1 MPTAVPDVLHLTPFP
16 AAGARRP
23 PAGVPAFVSRLV
35 PAYARAGVERQL
47 VLADR
52 VDPGPP
58 VIELP
63 HPGVRV
69 SRAYTPGVRFGR
81 VAREFARHRPGV
93 VHAQH
98 EVFLYG
104 GPAAAVQFPA
114 VMRAARRRGHAR
126 VVTVH
131 GVVDLTTV
139 DRGFVDSNGSRMPPR
154 AVRALL
160 RRLIRGAALGGDAVI
175 VHDEGLATRLI
186 DQYGVPSERVTV
198 IPLPAPKAT
207 PVPRDQARASLGFA
221 QPTVLFFGFVT
232 GYKGLPLLLDG
243 WERYR
248 AAGGVAELV
257 VAGGRHPRLAGDPA
271 YERGY
276 TAAME
281 RAASIGGVRWEGYV
295 GDDRVPDYLSGADA
309 LVLPYRDGLSA
320 SGPMSFAFAYG
331 LPVLASDVL
340 AEAAPHPGG
349 VFPRDADALAAVLRE
364 ALETPLAGELADAS
378 RQAGEQRSLEA
389 VADETVALYRRVAA

>member
-16 AAGARRP
+16 AAGAARP

-35 PAYARAGVERQL
+35 PAYSRAGAARQL

-52 VDPGPP
+52 TGPGPD

-63 HPGVRV
+63 HPGVEV
-69 SRAYTPGVRFGR
+69 SRAYSPGVRFGR
-81 VAREFARHRPGV
+81 VRGRFARRRPGV

-104 GPAAAVQFPA
+104 GPAAAVQFPG
-114 VMRAARRRGHAR
+114 VMRAARRAGHAR

-154 AVRALL
+154 AVRLLL

-175 VHDEGLATRLI
+175 VHDEGLAARLVE
-186 DQYGVPSERVTV
+186 QYGVPAERVAV
-198 IPLPAPKAT
+198 IPLPAPEAA
-207 PVPRDQARASLGFA
+207 PVPRDEARAALGLDR
-221 QPTVLFFGFVT
+221 PSVLFFGFVT

-248 AAGGVAELV
+248 AAGGAAELV
-257 VAGGRHPRLAGDPA
+257 VAGGRHPRLAGDPT

-276 TAAME
+276 AASME
-281 RAASIGGVRWEGYV
+281 RAAAIGGVRWDGYV
-295 GDDRVPDYLSGADA
+295 SDAQVPAYLSAADA

-340 AEAAPHPGG
+340 RDSAPHPGG
-349 VFPRDADALAAVLRE
+349 VFPRDPEALAVVLHE
-364 ALETPLAGELADAS
+364 TLETPLGAELALAS
-378 RQAGEQRSLEA
+378 RRAGEQRSLGA
-389 VADETVALYRRVAA
+389 VADETLALYRRVSS

>member
-16 AAGARRP
+16 AAGATRP

-35 PAYARAGVERQL
+35 PAYADAGVGRQL

-52 VDPGPP
+52 SGSGPP
-58 VIELP
+58 VIERP
-63 HPGVRV
+63 HPGVEVR
-69 SRAYTPGVRFGR
+69 RAYTPGVRFGR
-81 VAREFARHRPGV
+81 VRRHFSRRPGV

-104 GPAAAVQFPA
+104 GPAAAVQFPSI
-114 VMRAARRRGHAR
+114 MRAARRRGHAR

-131 GVVDLTTV
+131 GVVDLATV
-139 DRGFVDSNGSRMPPR
+139 NRGFVNANGSRMPR
-154 AVRALL
+154 VVRTML

-175 VHDEGLATRLI
+175 VHDQGLAARLV
-186 DQYGVPSERVTV
+186 DQYGVGAERVTV
-198 IPLPAPKAT
+198 IPLPAPEAT
-207 PVPRDQARASLGFA
+207 PVPHDEARARLGFER
-221 QPTVLFFGFVT
+221 PTVLFFGFVT

-248 AAGGVAELV
+248 SEGGVAELV
-257 VAGGRHPRLAGDPA
+257 IAGGRHPRLAGDPA

-276 TAAME
+276 AASMQ
-281 RAASIGGVRWEGYV
+281 RAAAIGGVRWDGYV
-295 GDDRVPDYLSGADA
+295 SDAQVPAYLSAVDA

-340 AEAAPHPGG
+340 GEAAPHPGG
-349 VFPRDADALAAVLRE
+349 VFPRDPDALAAVLRD
-364 ALETPLAGELADAS
+364 ALETPLAAELAGAS
-378 RQAGEQRSLEA
+378 RRAGQERSLGA
-389 VADETVALYRRVAA
+389 VADETVALYRRLSA

>member
-1 MPTAVPDVLHLTPFP
+1 MPSAVPDLLHLTPFP
-16 AAGARRP
+16 AAGAQRP

-35 PAYARAGVERQL
+35 PAYARAGADHQL

-52 VDPGPP
+52 AEPGPP
-58 VIELP
+58 VIETP

-69 SRAYTPGVRFGR
+69 SRAYSPGVRFGR
-81 VAREFARHRPGV
+81 VRAQFSRHRPGV

-104 GPAAAVQFPA
+104 GPAAALQFPG
-114 VMRAARRRGHAR
+114 VLRTARRRGHAC

-139 DRGFVDSNGSRMPPR
+139 DRDFVDSNGSRMPPR

-160 RRLIRGAALGGDAVI
+160 HRLIRGAALGGDAVI
-175 VHDEGLATRLI
+175 VHDEGLAARLV
-186 DQYGVPSERVTV
+186 DQYEVRAERVTV
-198 IPLPAPKAT
+198 IPLPAPDAA
-207 PVPRDQARASLGFA
+207 PVPRDEARATLGFER
-221 QPTVLFFGFVT
+221 PTVLFFGFVT

-276 TAAME
+276 
-281 RAASIGGVRWEGYV
+281 AASMARAEAIGGVRWEGYV
-295 GDDRVPDYLSGADA
+295 GDEQVPAYLSAADA

-340 AEAAPHPGG
+340 AESAPHPGG
-349 VFPRDADALAAVLRE
+349 VFPRDADALAAVLRD
-364 ALETPLAGELADAS
+364 ALETPLAGELAEAS
-378 RQAGEQRSLEA
+378 REAGARRSLGA
-389 VADETVALYRRVAA
+389 VADATVDLYRRVAG